1 MFHFTKS
8 AFVPSRPTVLAKTAP
23 RGASPRLGQDGT
35 FLLKEYLKCSDI
47 FGICLSVLDSEN
59 MKEGKSR
66 PVYVI
71 SVAAELVD
79 MHPQT
84 LRLYE
89 RRGLIRPGRSTGKT
103 RLYSERDIEHLR
115 EIRRLTQ
122 ELGVNLAGVEEVM
135 LLQHQLDDLQDQ
147 FETELE
153 RIDSQLE
160 QAMSGRELPAQT
172 GILLDPKDKPVYV
185 ISIAAELVEMHP
197 QTLRLYERNGLIRPG
212 RSSGK
217 TRLYSERD
225 IEQLREIRR
234 LTQERGVNLAGV
246 EEIMRL
252 RGRLEDARGRFEFDI
267 VRIQDELTAHMTTWR
282 TLPAPAEDDERED
295 GNENTAPSALPS
307 PPKPSPARGRKRSSS

>member
-1 MFHFTKS
+1 M
-8 AFVPSRPTVLAKTAP
+8 PSDAKH
-23 RGASPRLGQDGT
+23 
-35 FLLKEYLKCSDI
+35 
-47 FGICLSVLDSEN
+47 
-59 MKEGKSR
+59 R

-89 RRGLIRPGRSTGKT
+89 RKELIRPGRSGGKT

-135 LLQHQLDDLQDQ
+135 RLQHELDDLQGD
-147 FETELE
+147 FEAETERIEDELRQKAQPRALPSSEE
-153 RIDSQLE
+153 RV
-160 QAMSGRELPAQT
+160 
-172 GILLDPKDKPVYV
+172 DPKDRPVYV
-185 ISIAAELVEMHP
+185 ISIAAELVDMHP
-197 QTLRLYERNGLIRPG
+197 QTLRLYERKELIRPG

-225 IEQLREIRR
+225 IEHLREIRR
-234 LTQERGVNLAGV
+234 LTQELGVNLAGV

-252 RGRLEDARGRFEFDI
+252 RHELDAARANLEGNVR
-267 VRIQDELTAHMTTWR
+267 RIQQDITERMTTWR
-282 TLPAPAEDDERED
+282 TLPPSPPEPVQGTENSGATSADAPAEED
-295 GNENTAPSALPS
+295 QDG
-307 PPKPSPARGRKRSSS
+307 

>member
-1 MFHFTKS
+1 
-8 AFVPSRPTVLAKTAP
+8 
-23 RGASPRLGQDGT
+23 
-35 FLLKEYLKCSDI
+35 
-47 FGICLSVLDSEN
+47 
-59 MKEGKSR
+59 MKEGKNR

-89 RRGLIRPGRSTGKT
+89 RKGLIRPGRSTGKT

-147 FETELE
+147 FEHELE
-153 RIDSQLE
+153 RIDTQLE
-160 QAMSGRELPAQT
+160 QALSGRELPSSSAVS
-172 GILLDPKDKPVYV
+172 GVLDPKDKPVYV

-197 QTLRLYERNGLIRPG
+197 QTLRLYERNGLINPG

-252 RGRLEDARGRFEFDI
+252 RGRLEESRGRFEFDI
-267 VRIQDELTAHMTTWR
+267 VRIQDELSAHMTSWR
-282 TLPAPAEDDERED
+282 TLGPVPDEGNGGESAEDDGD
-295 GNENTAPSALPS
+295 GDQGGDEGAAPSALPS
-307 PPKPSPARGRKRSSS
+307 SPQPPTQPLTPKAGAPRSRKRISS